1 MCVKK
6 SSNKQFLNKRH
17 MFTGSSSTNW
27 KNKLL
32 YFEWSPPWHLFVIVS
47 DISSGNI
54 DGTIFW
60 HSILAFHLAFYL
72 NLSES
77 IWHSILAFYLASIEK
92 SYLASFV
99 ASVLAFSLAF
109 YLACFLPY
117 VLAYVLTFNST
128 ILSSMLVWHSIW
140 HLFWHSFLAFYLLY
154 GWEHSDPE
162 LAVRDLA
169 LAVEVRREHSDPELA
184 VRVRRGT
191 LRSSACSWGP
201 AGNTLILSLF
211 GSGREHCDLADLA
224 LAVEVRRET
233 LWSWACC
240 SGPAGNTA
248 I

>member
-1 MCVKK
+1 
-6 SSNKQFLNKRH
+6 
-17 MFTGSSSTNW
+17 MFTGNSSTNW

-47 DISSGNI
+47 DISPGNI
-54 DGTIFW
+54 DGIIFW

-72 NLSES
+72 TFYS
-77 IWHSILAFYLASIEK
+77 ILASIEK

-109 YLACFLPY
+109 YLAFFLPY
-117 VLAYVLTFNST
+117 VLAYVLTFYSA
-128 ILSSMLVWHSIW
+128 ILSAMLVWHSIW

-154 GWEHSDPE
+154 
-162 LAVRDLA
+162 LQRFFAA
-169 LAVEVRREHSDPELA
+169 EVWL
-184 VRVRRGT
+184 G
-191 LRSSACSWGP
+191 
-201 AGNTLILSLF
+201 
-211 GSGREHCDLADLA
+211 
-224 LAVEVRRET
+224 T